1 MFFIFGILFSY
12 TLVKVADG
20 NDGFKT
26 RQQAR
31 PCGLVSGR
39 PCLQPPPNLQAEG
52 TVLVDSNAL
61 KAFLTI
67 VDQGS
72 FSEAAETLHLTQP
85 AISKRLA
92 ALENQLGTSLIDRS
106 HRKIRLT
113 DAGSRLLPHAR
124 RILDE
129 IHNARVALSPD
140 SGQVEGELQIIAS
153 HHIGLHHLPNW
164 LRRFKREYPQVSI
177 NLQFMESD
185 AAYEQMRKRN
195 AELAFVTL
203 SDSMEPSFHVFAQWP
218 DKMVFVAGAEH
229 PLAALEKPELSDLA
243 DHPALLPDTS
253 TATYRVVSRLFLE
266 ANLHLNPQMPTNYL
280 ETIKMMTS
288 VGLGWS
294 VLPQRMLDESL
305 RLLEVDRPVSRVLG
319 GIGLAGRQLSNAAVA
334 LLAIVQ
340 EEESA

>member
-1 MFFIFGILFSY
+1 MARFEPTWTCLLACFENAVPSRDLHHIS
-12 TLVKVADG
+12 KSG
-20 NDGFKT
+20 NTDM
-26 RQQAR
+26 
-31 PCGLVSGR
+31 
-39 PCLQPPPNLQAEG
+39 
-52 TVLVDSNAL
+52 DSNAL

-72 FSEAAETLHLTQP
+72 FSEAAEILHLTQP

-106 HRKIRLT
+106 HRQIRLT

-140 SGQVEGELQIIAS
+140 SGQVQGELQIIAS

-218 DKMVFVAGAEH
+218 DQMVFVVGAEH
-229 PLAALEKPELSDLA
+229 PLASLENPRLTDLA

-294 VLPQRMLDESL
+294 VLPLRMIDDSLTVLD
-305 RLLEVDRPVSRVLG
+305 VGKPVSRVLG
-319 GIGLAGRQLSNAAVA
+319 GIGLSGRQLSNAANA
-334 LLAIVQ
+334 LLTIVQ

>member
-1 MFFIFGILFSY
+1 MAQGWG
-12 TLVKVADG
+12 KG
-20 NDGFKT
+20 M
-26 RQQAR
+26 
-31 PCGLVSGR
+31 
-39 PCLQPPPNLQAEG
+39 
-52 TVLVDSNAL
+52 DSNAL

-92 ALENQLGTSLIDRS
+92 ALENQLGTTLIDRS
-106 HRKIRLT
+106 HRQIRLT

-124 RILDE
+124 KILDE
-129 IHNARVALSPD
+129 IHNARVAVSPD
-140 SGQVEGELQIIAS
+140 SGEVEGELQIIAS

-203 SDSMEPSFHVFAQWP
+203 SDSMEPSFQVYAQWP
-218 DKMVFVAGAEH
+218 DDMVFVAGAEH
-229 PLAALEKPELSDLA
+229 PLALLAQPTLANLA
-243 DHPALLPDTS
+243 DHPALLPDTA

-294 VLPQRMLDESL
+294 VLPTRMLDASL
-305 RLLEVDRPVSRVLG
+305 RVLNIGMPVSRVLG
-319 GIGLAGRQLSNAAVA
+319 GIGLAGRQLSNTSKA
-334 LLAIVQ
+334 LLEIVQ
-340 EEESA
+340 QEENA

>member
-1 MFFIFGILFSY
+1 MARFEPTGMYLSACFENAVPSRDLHHIS
-12 TLVKVADG
+12 KSG
-20 NDGFKT
+20 NTDM
-26 RQQAR
+26 
-31 PCGLVSGR
+31 
-39 PCLQPPPNLQAEG
+39 
-52 TVLVDSNAL
+52 DSNAL

-72 FSEAAETLHLTQP
+72 FSEAAEILHLTQP

-106 HRKIRLT
+106 HRQIRLT
-113 DAGSRLLPHAR
+113 NAGSRLLPHAR

-218 DKMVFVAGAEH
+218 DQMVFVAGAEH
-229 PLAALEKPELSDLA
+229 PLASLENPRLTDLA

-280 ETIKMMTS
+280 ETK
-288 VGLGWS
+288 
-294 VLPQRMLDESL
+294 
-305 RLLEVDRPVSRVLG
+305 
-319 GIGLAGRQLSNAAVA
+319 IGRAHV
-334 LLAIVQ
+334 
-340 EEESA
+340 